1 MSVAAAQSINQ
12 AAPGGISGGALAGG
26 ALLDGEVLRVTDL
39 AAHLNTGGGVVRA
52 VDGLSFSLM
61 KGETLCIVGESGCG
75 KSMTALAILGLLPQ
89 PAGCIVA
96 GGIVLA
102 GVGDL
107 AALSPEQMRKVRG
120 RSISMVFQEPMTSLN
135 PVFRIGWQI
144 SEAILMHEPI
154 GRETARARA
163 IGMLELVGI
172 PSPEMRYDA
181 YPHQLSGGMRQRV
194 MIAIALACRPKVML
208 ADEPT
213 TALDVTIQAQILR
226 LMNRLKTETG
236 SSLLLITHDLGVVAQ
251 MATRVCV
258 MYAGVIVEEAD
269 VAELF
274 ASPLHPYTR
283 GLLAAIPAPRH
294 GGPRRKLAA
303 IAGMVPN
310 LARLEP
316 GCRFAARC
324 PDVHGRCSVEPPLAA
339 PQIGAAGVAQTR
351 RSVRCWLHLP
361 EAAGPRQET
370 AS

>member
-1 MSVAAAQSINQ
+1 MMKASAQHEQMSAAV
-12 AAPGGISGGALAGG
+12 PG
-26 ALLDGEVLRVTDL
+26 LDEGEVLRVENL
-39 AAHLNTGGGVVRA
+39 AAHLHTGGGVVRA
-52 VDGLSFSLM
+52 VDGVSFSLR

-75 KSMTALAILGLLPQ
+75 KSMTALAILGLLPK
-89 PAGCIVA
+89 PAGRIV
-96 GGIVLA
+96 GGRVVLA

-107 AALSPEQMRKVRG
+107 AMLSAEAMRKVRG

-144 SEAILMHEPI
+144 SEAILMHEAI
-154 GRETARARA
+154 GREAARARA
-163 IGMLELVGI
+163 IAMLELVGI
-172 PSPEMRYDA
+172 PSPETRYDA

-194 MIAIALACRPKVML
+194 MIAIALACQPQVML

-269 VAELF
+269 VGALF
-274 ASPLHPYTR
+274 ARPLHPYTR
-283 GLLAAIPAPRH
+283 GLLAAIPTSRS
-294 GGPRRKLAA
+294 GGARGKLST

-324 PDVHGRCSVEPPLAA
+324 PDVHDRCRMAEPPLAA
-339 PQIGAAGVAQTR
+339 PEGGGEGGR
-351 RSVRCWLHLP
+351 GVRCWLHLP
-361 EAAGPRQET
+361 AGPVAPALEAAP
-370 AS
+370 